1 MWYDILVNSLLCAA
15 AVFPLRKKPEKE
27 QIIMSSIILAS
38 QSPRRQELIA
48 RITEDFEVIV
58 AEEPTELP
66 SDVKPEEAPV
76 FLASYKAGS
85 VAVYVSNYTMTAHGR
100 LEMKEGRYR
109 VTVDRIVFQTGP
121 DTTLETYALNKRME
135 FKPVFVSMNAAKAID
150 YELTRLFTIKTA
162 EKEDW

>member
-66 SDVKPEEAPV
+66 SDVQPEEAPV

-85 VAVYVSNYTMTAHGR
+85 VAVNHR
-100 LEMKEGRYR
+100 
-109 VTVDRIVFQTGP
+109 DRIVIGADTVVLVDDKVLGKPKDQADAERMLRLSADESFGSRGYILCHTGSCGRAP
-121 DTTLETYALNKRME
+121 DILGYPARWDSR
-135 FKPVFVSMNAAKAID
+135 PG
-150 YELTRLFTIKTA
+150 TA
-162 EKEDW
+162 PRSS